1 MMKKPITTKAP
12 AEQVV
17 KDIRSATRK
26 LHSSEKKAPRYYPPF
41 VVRTALLRFAAR
53 KVEECQPTVRGT
65 VGPTTA
71 QSLYYSWSKKF
82 LEAGEVKDLRAEASA
97 LKQLMADLGFEN
109 LSVKYDKRGN
119 RTEIMFGRLKEWRR
133 LATP

>member
-1 MMKKPITTKAP
+1 MKEPIMTKAP

-17 KDIRSATRK
+17 KDIRRATRK
-26 LHSSEKKAPRYYPPF
+26 LHSSVKKARRYYSAF
-41 VVRTALLRFAAR
+41 VVRTALLSFAAR
-53 KVEECQPTVRGT
+53 KVEEGRQTVRGT

-97 LKQLMADLGFEN
+97 LKELVADLGFEN
-109 LSVKYDKRGN
+109 LSVKYDKPSN
-119 RTEIMFGRLKEWRR
+119 RTEIIFGRLKEWRR